1 MSSPQQPWSPG
12 PTTPPGQPDG
22 TTPTNGHGTT
32 PANGYGPPPQGYGP
46 PPQGYGAP
54 AQGYGA
60 APSPYGQAQ
69 PGPQQPPQG
78 QQAPGAY
85 GAPGPSG
92 ELVLNLRKP
101 FGAMGMISPIVTI
114 DGYPAGSTW
123 GRNSFRVPAGVRQ
136 VDVAQSYLWTYGR
149 ASQPVNVEPGGTSEI
164 FYSGP
169 TVTFGMGGAIGT
181 EPQRRPGA
189 RLLIGLM
196 VAVVVLLL
204 LVVVLAVAFG
214 GS

>member
-1 MSSPQQPWSPG
+1 MSSPQQPWSAGQP
-12 PTTPPGQPDG
+12 TPPGTAPTDG
-22 TTPTNGHGTT
+22 RSTTPV
-32 PANGYGPPPQGYGP
+32 NGYGPPPQGYAP
-46 PPQGYGAP
+46 PTPAYGAP

-69 PGPQQPPQG
+69 GYGDPQAQHAQP
-78 QQAPGAY
+78 APGAY
-85 GAPGPSG
+85 GAGGPTG

-149 ASQPVNVEPGGTSEI
+149 ASQPVNVEPGSTSEI

-169 TVTFGMGGAIGT
+169 TLTFGFGGAIGS
-181 EPQRRPGA
+181 EPQKRPGTG
-189 RLLIGLM
+189 LFIGIM
-196 VAVVVLLL
+196 VFVAVLLL

-214 GS
+214 

>member
-1 MSSPQQPWSPG
+1 MSSPQQPRSPG
-12 PTTPPGQPDG
+12 RPTTPGQPDG
-22 TTPTNGHGTT
+22 SAPTNGHSA
-32 PANGYGPPPQGYGP
+32 PANGDGPPPQGYGP
-46 PPQGYGAP
+46 PPQAYGAP

-60 APSPYGQAQ
+60 APFPYGQAQ
-69 PGPQQPPQG
+69 GYGDPQAQQAQP
-78 QQAPGAY
+78 APGAY
-85 GAPGPSG
+85 GAGGPTG

-149 ASQPVNVEPGGTSEI
+149 ASQPVNVEPGSTSEI

-169 TVTFGMGGAIGT
+169 MATFGFGGAIGS
-181 EPQRRPGA
+181 EPQKRPGTG
-189 RLLIGLM
+189 LFIGLM
-196 VAVVVLLL
+196 VFVAALLL

-214 GS
+214 

>member
-12 PTTPPGQPDG
+12 PPTPPGQPDG
-22 TTPTNGHGTT
+22 TA
-32 PANGYGPPPQGYGP
+32 PAHGYGPPPQGYP
-46 PPQGYGAP
+46 AA

-60 APSPYGQAQ
+60 Q
-69 PGPQQPPQG
+69 PG
-78 QQAPGAY
+78 QQAPQPY
-85 GAPGPSG
+85 GAGAPTG

-101 FGAMGMISPIVTI
+101 FGAVGMISPIVTI
-114 DGYPAGSTW
+114 DGQPAGSTW

-149 ASQPVNVEPGGTSEI
+149 ASQPVNVEPGRTSEI

-169 TVTFGMGGAIGT
+169 TVTFGFGGALGT
-181 EPQRRPGA
+181 EPQKRPGTG
-189 RLLIGLM
+189 LLVGLM
-196 VAVVVLLL
+196 VFVAALLL

-214 GS
+214 